1 MPNTSYE
8 SDLPGALPP
17 DFRSGFVAVMG
28 RPNVGKSTLVNT
40 LLGQKIAIVSPKPQT
55 TRNRLLGILTREDAQ
70 IIFVDTPGIHKP
82 LHKLG
87 EVLVETAAAA
97 LPDADAIVWVVDV
110 AARPNDEDRQVAAV
124 LARAGG
130 RLPVILAL
138 NKSDRLLPEH
148 VVENSA
154 AYAALAPGA
163 QTQLVSATRGD
174 NLDLLLAKIAA
185 ALPLGPLLYPE
196 DQVTDQQLRFM
207 AAELVREQVL
217 LNLRDEVPHS
227 VAVFVDEYKERNEG
241 LTYISAV
248 IYVER
253 DTQKMILLGKDGD
266 MVRRIGAAAR
276 KTIEDLVETRVFL
289 ELWVKVRPKWRMNE
303 EELRR
308 LGYALPKPRKP
319 KGGGHRRNVLNGP
332 SGPRWCIP
340 TTLLI
345 LISGGQIDERVQ
357 LTVLGTQPATFG
369 TDSATRGI

>member
-1 MPNTSYE
+1 MPNTSYDPI
-8 SDLPGALPP
+8 SPAPAAP
-17 DFRSGFVAVMG
+17 DFRSGFAAVMG

-138 NKSDRLLPEH
+138 NKSDRLLR
-148 VVENSA
+148 STWSRT
-154 AYAALAPGA
+154 ALRTPHWRRAPRRSSSRPPAGI
-163 QTQLVSATRGD
+163 TSICCWRRITRRRCRSGRCSIPK
-174 NLDLLLAKIAA
+174 N
-185 ALPLGPLLYPE
+185 
-196 DQVTDQQLRFM
+196 QVTDQQLRFM

-227 VAVFVDEYKERNEG
+227 VAVFVDDYKERNEG

-266 MVRRIGAAAR
+266 MVRRIGAAAG
-276 KTIEDLVETRVFL
+276 
-289 ELWVKVRPKWRMNE
+289 RPSRIWS
-303 EELRR
+303 RR
-308 LGYALPKPRKP
+308 GSSWSC
-319 KGGGHRRNVLNGP
+319 G
-332 SGPRWCIP
+332 
-340 TTLLI
+340 
-345 LISGGQIDERVQ
+345 
-357 LTVLGTQPATFG
+357 
-369 TDSATRGI
+369 

>member
-1 MPNTSYE
+1 MLSNDELSALGDTPPN
-8 SDLPGALPP
+8 
-17 DFRSGFVAVMG
+17 FRSGFAAVMG

-87 EVLVETAAAA
+87 EVLVETATAA

-185 ALPLGPLLYPE
+185 AL
-196 DQVTDQQLRFM
+196 
-207 AAELVREQVL
+207 AAWAAALSRRPGDGSATALHGGRVGARAG
-217 LNLRDEVPHS
+217 
-227 VAVFVDEYKERNEG
+227 AVEP
-241 LTYISAV
+241 A
-248 IYVER
+248 
-253 DTQKMILLGKDGD
+253 
-266 MVRRIGAAAR
+266 RRGAA
-276 KTIEDLVETRVFL
+276 L
-289 ELWVKVRPKWRMNE
+289 
-303 EELRR
+303 
-308 LGYALPKPRKP
+308 
-319 KGGGHRRNVLNGP
+319 GGGLCG
-332 SGPRWCIP
+332 
-340 TTLLI
+340 
-345 LISGGQIDERVQ
+345 
-357 LTVLGTQPATFG
+357 
-369 TDSATRGI
+369 